1 MRRFLLAAA
10 LAVTASLHAEEL
22 SFRVSTSGGSSVV
35 NRHGQATFESISF
48 GVTRPF
54 GRFERG
60 LMLGL
65 DEIEQPKSFF
75 ASRGV
80 PNDRAHG
87 VSLSLLLRRPFGSNH
102 GLQPYA
108 EVSSGP
114 LWADRQVP
122 AATSHLNF
130 LTQAGAG
137 VVVQRAPIPLAL
149 GIRVAHISN
158 AGLAHHNP
166 GWNIVSITTETAVSS
181 SMHGHYRHR

>member
-114 LWADRQVP
+114 LWTDRPVP
-122 AATSHLNF
+122 AATSHINF

-137 VVVQRAPIPLAL
+137 VVVERAPIPLAV
-149 GIRVAHISN
+149 GFRVAHISN

-166 GWNIVSITTETAVSS
+166 GWNVVSITTETAVRS